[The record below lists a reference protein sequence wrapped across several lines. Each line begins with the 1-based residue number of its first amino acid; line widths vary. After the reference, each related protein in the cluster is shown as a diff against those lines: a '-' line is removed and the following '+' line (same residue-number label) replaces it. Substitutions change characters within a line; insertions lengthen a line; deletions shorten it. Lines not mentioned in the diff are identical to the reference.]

1 MSWKIVLHQDFANEF
16 QSWSGQLRKR
26 FQEAAG
32 DLHARGPRLGR
43 PQADHLKGSRHANMK
58 ELRFAADGGCWRIAF
73 AFNPERAA
81 VILAAGDKSGVCE
94 KRFYKELLR
103 KADGRFDDHLDDCRK
118 NRTPRCSPLM
128 I

>member
-1 MSWKIVLHQDFANEF
+1 MSWKIVLHQDFASELER
-16 QSWSGQLRKR
+16 WSGQLRAR
-26 FQEAAG
+26 FMDAAMDLQE
-32 DLHARGPRLGR
+32 RGPQLGR
-43 PQADHLKGSRHANMK
+43 PQADHLKGSRHGNMK

-73 AFNPERAA
+73 AFGPERAA

-103 KADGRFDDHLDDCRK
+103 KADGRFDEHLDDCRK
-118 NRTPRCSPLM
+118 NRTARCALLK